1 MSQLKGKTFFIGKE
15 PGQGRL
21 LVALKINNQW
31 KATTIGA
38 MGSVPNCV
46 SRCIPAEEKAHCSIA
61 IDSKGTMIITN
72 LKPQNVT
79 YVDGVEYNSK
89 RITNISSIS
98 LGRDKYPL
106 NLAAVWDAVDKLL
119 AALPPAPRSIKHL
132 EQVWEEFETANE
144 TITLRQQQKANRR
157 MLPMLIGSASGLIAP
172 IMAIVS
178 STATLWV
185 TAPISIIS
193 FLIYFKNYTEK
204 DTSVEDRKI
213 ALNKFIDNYVCPHER
228 CNHHYLGNQPYKVL
242 RQNKKCPYCGGEWTE
257 D

>member
-1 MSQLKGKTFFIGKE
+1 MDQLKGKTIFIGKE

-31 KATTIGA
+31 KATAIGSL
-38 MGSVPNCV
+38 GSVPNSV
-46 SRCIPAEEKAHCSIA
+46 SRCLPLEGKAHCSIA
-61 IDSKGTMIITN
+61 IDANGGMVITN

-79 YVDGVEYNSK
+79 YVNGVEYNSK
-89 RITNISSIS
+89 KITENCHIS
-98 LGRDKYPL
+98 LGKDNYSL
-106 NLAAVWDAVDKLL
+106 DLAVVFDAITKLM
-119 AALPPAPRSIKHL
+119 AALPPEPKSIKHL
-132 EQVWEEFETANE
+132 EKVWDEFETTNDA
-144 TITLRQQQKANRR
+144 ITLRQQQKANRR
-157 MLPMLIGSASGLIAP
+157 MLPMLIGSVSGLIAP

-185 TAPISIIS
+185 TAPISIVS

-204 DTSVEDRKI
+204 DTSVEDRKA
-213 ALNKFIDNYVCPHER
+213 ALNKFIDNYVCPHEK

>member
-1 MSQLKGKTFFIGKE
+1 MSLLKGKTIFIGKE

-21 LVALKINNQW
+21 LVVLKINNQW
-31 KATTIGA
+31 KATTVGA
-38 MGSVPNCV
+38 LESVPNSV
-46 SRCIPAEEKAHCSIA
+46 SRCLPLEEKAHCSI
-61 IDSKGTMIITN
+61 TMDANGGMVITN

-79 YVDGVEYNSK
+79 CVNGIEYNSK
-89 RITNISSIS
+89 KITENSHIS
-98 LGRDKYPL
+98 LGKDNYSL
-106 NLAAVWDAVDKLL
+106 DLAAVLDAVDKLI
-119 AALPPAPRSIKHL
+119 AALPPEPKSIKHL
-132 EQVWEEFETANE
+132 EQVWEEFETTND

-178 STATLWV
+178 STATLCV
-185 TAPISIIS
+185 TIPISIIS
-193 FLIYFKNYTEK
+193 FIIYFKNYTEK
-204 DTSVEDRKI
+204 DTSVEDRKV
-213 ALNKFIDNYVCPHER
+213 ALNKFIDNYVCPHEK